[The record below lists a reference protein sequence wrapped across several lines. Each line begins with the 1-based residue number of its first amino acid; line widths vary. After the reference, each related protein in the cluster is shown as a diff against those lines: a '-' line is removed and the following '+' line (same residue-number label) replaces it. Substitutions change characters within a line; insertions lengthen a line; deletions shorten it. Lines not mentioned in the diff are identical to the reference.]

1 MRIVLYNI
9 LYKCYLILVTL
20 LIARKIKCSAVVLIL
35 FLSFASFH
43 ENTLHKKSPYSE
55 LFWSKFF
62 PHSDWLRR
70 DTKYLPLFSP
80 NAGKYGK
87 YADQNNSEYRHF
99 LCSNTYCFYKGSLL
113 RNDRTSSQ
121 LYCITSYEI

>member
-62 PHSDWLRR
+62 PHFPAFGLITER
-70 DTKYLPLFSP
+70 YEVSP
-80 NAGKYGK
+80 FIQSKCGKI
-87 YADQNNSEYRHF
+87 R
-99 LCSNTYCFYKGSLL
+99 
-113 RNDRTSSQ
+113 
-121 LYCITSYEI
+121 EICGPE